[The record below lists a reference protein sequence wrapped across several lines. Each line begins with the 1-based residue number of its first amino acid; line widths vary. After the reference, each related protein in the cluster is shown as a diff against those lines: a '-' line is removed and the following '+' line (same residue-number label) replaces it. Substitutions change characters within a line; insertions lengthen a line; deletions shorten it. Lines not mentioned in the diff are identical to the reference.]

1 MCIILSRVCVILLCN
16 KRKIHWARERNKK
29 GKKREMKG
37 ERCGI
42 VSYWGPKSRRNVGS
56 SVREAITG
64 TNIEHQ

>member
-1 MCIILSRVCVILLCN
+1 
-16 KRKIHWARERNKK
+16 
-29 GKKREMKG
+29 MKG

-64 TNIEHQ
+64 TNIEHQQLKRNSLSAAATGKGEV

>member
-1 MCIILSRVCVILLCN
+1 
-16 KRKIHWARERNKK
+16 
-29 GKKREMKG
+29 MKG